1 MLAMAAVLTVFLM
14 HVRVR
19 FVIDLQG
26 GRARVLRGD
35 PPSAFVRGCSDVA
48 RLYRLDRG
56 RILGV
61 RTAGG
66 IELRFSRDLPA
77 RAHQPLRNVWVPPTG
92 GGPGG
97 GRAVGG

>member
-1 MLAMAAVLTVFLM
+1 MAAVFAVFLM

-19 FVIDLQG
+19 FVIDLND

-48 RLYRLDRG
+48 RLYRVRRG
-56 RILGV
+56 RIVGV

-66 IELRFSRDLPA
+66 IELRFSRDLPE
-77 RAHQPLRNVWVPPTG
+77 RAHQPLRNVWVPPG
-92 GGPGG
+92 SGGPGG
-97 GRAVGG
+97 GRAAGG